1 MQLLK
6 QQERRKWTGFAVV
19 ADEIRTLAQ
28 RTQEST
34 PVSDATHAIETL
46 NDISI
51 SVDKIY
57 QLNTSIASA
66 SEEQAA
72 VSNTISQ
79 SVTSITEMAKE
90 TANQSNEADQS
101 SSQIHNIST
110 EPQSLIASY
119 KF

>member
-1 MQLLK
+1 M
-6 QQERRKWTGFAVV
+6 
-19 ADEIRTLAQ
+19 
-28 RTQEST
+28 
-34 PVSDATHAIETL
+34 
-46 NDISI
+46 
-51 SVDKIY
+51 
-57 QLNTSIASA
+57 
-66 SEEQAA
+66 QAA

-90 TANQSNEADQS
+90 TANQSNDADQS